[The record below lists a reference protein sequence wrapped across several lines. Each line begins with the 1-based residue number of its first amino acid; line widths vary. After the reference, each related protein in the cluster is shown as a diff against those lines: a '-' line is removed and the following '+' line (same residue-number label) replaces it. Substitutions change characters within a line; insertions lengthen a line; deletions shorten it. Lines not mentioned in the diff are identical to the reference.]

1 MDQRKLVSKL
11 NKAATKISNAG
22 VYGSGNFLITNNKLS
37 EYSHYISQAFRMLAI
52 REIRIDKIK
61 KILKDE

>member
-22 VYGSGNFLITNNKLS
+22 VYGSGNFLTTNSILANALRRLS
-37 EYSHYISQAFRMLAI
+37 I
-52 REIRIDKIK
+52 REIRIDKIR
-61 KILKDE
+61 KILYDKTLG

>member
-1 MDQRKLVSKL
+1 MDQKKLVSKL

-37 EYSHYISQAFRMLAI
+37 QAFRMLAI
-52 REIRIDKIK
+52 REIRINKIR
-61 KILKDE
+61 KILYDETLG

>member
-37 EYSHYISQAFRMLAI
+37 QAFRMLAI

-61 KILKDE
+61 KILKNE

>member
-1 MDQRKLVSKL
+1 MDQKKLVSKL

-37 EYSHYISQAFRMLAI
+37 QAFRMLAI

>member
-1 MDQRKLVSKL
+1 MDQKKLVSKL

-37 EYSHYISQAFRMLAI
+37 QAFRMLAI

-61 KILKDE
+61 KILKNE

>member
-22 VYGSGNFLITNNKLS
+22 VYCSGNFLITNNKL
-37 EYSHYISQAFRMLAI
+37 SQAFRMLAI

>member
-11 NKAATKISNAG
+11 NKAVTKISNAG
-22 VYGSGNFLITNNKLS
+22 VYGSGNFLITNNKL
-37 EYSHYISQAFRMLAI
+37 SQAFRMLAI

>member
-37 EYSHYISQAFRMLAI
+37 QAFRMLAI

>member
-22 VYGSGNFLITNNKLS
+22 VYGSGNFLITNSILANALRRLS
-37 EYSHYISQAFRMLAI
+37 I
-52 REIRIDKIK
+52 REIRINKIR
-61 KILKDE
+61 KILYDKTLG

>member
-22 VYGSGNFLITNNKLS
+22 VYGSGNFLIINNKL
-37 EYSHYISQAFRMLAI
+37 SQAFRMLAI

>member
-1 MDQRKLVSKL
+1 MDQRELVSTL

-37 EYSHYISQAFRMLAI
+37 QAFRMLAI

>member
-22 VYGSGNFLITNNKLS
+22 VYGSGNFLVTNA
-37 EYSHYISQAFRMLAI
+37 ILANALRRVSI
-52 REIRIDKIK
+52 REIRIDKIR
-61 KILKDE
+61 KILYDKTLG